1 VFQVFYVRKKL
12 EQHVKLV
19 HGVVLPPALVR
30 NPRTKVLQT
39 VKQSAVLG
47 IRDIMVWI
55 RILRNV
61 PLTNGSGSG
70 SDSFLQ

>member
-1 VFQVFYVRKKL
+1 VFYVRKKL

-30 NPRTKVLQT
+30 NPRTKVLQA

-47 IRDIMVWI
+47 IRDMVVRI
-55 RILRNV
+55 RILRSV